1 MLPLKCKKLLYEGYV
16 NVKGND
22 YKGNAI
28 IVSENKII
36 EKNVAD
42 KYENTEIPD
51 ACCRHNRNVQH
62 CPHNDCYGL
71 LDNNSKISCALFLSS
86 HVAKIKFIN

>member
-22 YKGNAI
+22 YEGNAI

-36 EKNVAD
+36 EKHVAE
-42 KYENTEIPD
+42 KYENTEI
-51 ACCRHNRNVQH
+51 
-62 CPHNDCYGL
+62 
-71 LDNNSKISCALFLSS
+71 
-86 HVAKIKFIN
+86 